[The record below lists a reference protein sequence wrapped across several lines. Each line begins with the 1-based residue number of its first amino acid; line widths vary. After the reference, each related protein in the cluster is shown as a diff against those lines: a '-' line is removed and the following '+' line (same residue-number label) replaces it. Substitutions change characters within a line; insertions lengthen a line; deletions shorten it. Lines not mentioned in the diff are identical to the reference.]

1 MNITS
6 IEEFYGQ
13 SIGVKAPWKVVS
25 VAIKAE
31 LKEIHVRLEC
41 EKGVLWA
48 NPRTEERIQIKDYQ
62 ERTWRHLDTCE
73 FKTMVSAAVPRVKY
87 KGGGTEMVAV
97 PWAEPGGRFTCRY
110 ESRLIEFLLEAGAV
124 KAAARLAR
132 VTEDQMDGVMNRAV
146 RRGLD
151 RRKLPQISKIGLD
164 EKAYRLGHNYL
175 TVLNDLDATRV
186 IDVVDGRTQ
195 EATEKLLRTLPKSV
209 IKSIEAVAL
218 DMWPAYRGAVAA
230 VLPNASEVFD
240 RFHISQHLNNAVNE
254 VRSAEHRDLAA
265 QGDNSLARSKYF
277 WLRSD
282 LDMRTKEAIEFRDLI
297 NQDLRTAN
305 AWALKENFRH
315 FWACKSWTRAFS
327 FLDKWIHAA
336 RDSGLKPME
345 RVANM
350 IDKHAHGLLNYI
362 HHPITNAASEGINS
376 AIQRIKAAAKGI
388 SNFACMR
395 NRILFFLGKLE
406 LRPT

>member
-164 EKAYRLGHNYL
+164 EKAYRLGH
-175 TVLNDLDATRV
+175 
-186 IDVVDGRTQ
+186 IDSRESSGGPRRGHPIPSRGFQPPDHSNMNAPR
-195 EATEKLLRTLPKSV
+195 
-209 IKSIEAVAL
+209 
-218 DMWPAYRGAVAA
+218 RGA
-230 VLPNASEVFD
+230 P
-240 RFHISQHLNNAVNE
+240 
-254 VRSAEHRDLAA
+254 
-265 QGDNSLARSKYF
+265 
-277 WLRSD
+277 
-282 LDMRTKEAIEFRDLI
+282 
-297 NQDLRTAN
+297 
-305 AWALKENFRH
+305 
-315 FWACKSWTRAFS
+315 
-327 FLDKWIHAA
+327 
-336 RDSGLKPME
+336 
-345 RVANM
+345 
-350 IDKHAHGLLNYI
+350 
-362 HHPITNAASEGINS
+362 
-376 AIQRIKAAAKGI
+376 I
-388 SNFACMR
+388 SNLPSAR
-395 NRILFFLGKLE
+395 GRGQ
-406 LRPT
+406 